1 VKVTEAEVVLVAV
14 DEAGGPA
21 SILPESATVA

>member
-14 DEAGGPA
+14 DDRRAKRP
-21 SILPESATVA
+21 ILAEP